1 MRAFATAA
9 ILVASVIADGHLPH
23 DDQFGLISP
32 APDMGD
38 HDMDH
43 HDMDHMDMDMDHM
56 GDYDKMHRLE
66 EMIMKFCDGLD
77 EKMHDGKHDDMDHD
91 KDWDKDH
98 DMHDMDHD
106 DEHHRMLAGHDDHD
120 DEKDWDMMHH
130 DDEKDWDKDHS
141 DDSDSESDDDKK
153 HRDHGHVKDMWLC
166 MQAKQMAWDLKEYM
180 HGDEHD
186 KMRQSRGWMKDI
198 KEMKKDWGMDGASN
212 LAMAGAA
219 MIVAVS
225 ALSF

>member
-1 MRAFATAA
+1 M
-9 ILVASVIADGHLPH
+9 DDH
-23 DDQFGLISP
+23 DMD
-32 APDMGD
+32 D

-43 HDMDHMDMDMDHM
+43 HGT

-66 EMIMKFCDGLD
+66 EMIEKFCGGMEMD
-77 EKMHDGKHDDMDHD
+77 EHDMMHKDMDHDMDHD
-91 KDWDKDH
+91 KDHDRMLAGHEAEDKDH
-98 DMHDMDHD
+98 DDHDESDHDMDHD
-106 DEHHRMLAGHDDHD
+106 ESDHD
-120 DEKDWDMMHH
+120 DMHH
-130 DDEKDWDKDHS
+130 GD
-141 DDSDSESDDDKK
+141 
-153 HRDHGHVKDMWLC
+153 VKDMWLC

-186 KMRQSRGWMKDI
+186 RMRQSRGWMRDI
-198 KEMKKDWGMDGASN
+198 EEMKREWGMDGASN

>member
-1 MRAFATAA
+1 MRVFAATAM
-9 ILVASVIADGHLPH
+9 LVASVIADGHLPH
-23 DDQFGLISP
+23 EDQFGLISP
-32 APDMGD
+32 APDMD

-43 HDMDHMDMDMDHM
+43 HDMDMDHM

-66 EMIMKFCDGLD
+66 EMIEHFCEGLD
-77 EKMHDGKHDDMDHD
+77 EKMHKDKHDDYDYDKDHDMDHE
-91 KDWDKDH
+91 KDWDKD
-98 DMHDMDHD
+98 
-106 DEHHRMLAGHDDHD
+106 HHRMLAGHGDHD
-120 DEKDWDMMHH
+120 DEKDDHDYDDYHH
-130 DDEKDWDKDHS
+130 DNSES
-141 DDSDSESDDDKK
+141 DDSDSDDEDKK
-153 HRDHGHVKDMWLC
+153 HRDHGHVKDMYLC

-198 KEMKKDWGMDGASN
+198 KEMKRDWGMDGASN

>member
-1 MRAFATAA
+1 
-9 ILVASVIADGHLPH
+9 
-23 DDQFGLISP
+23 
-32 APDMGD
+32 
-38 HDMDH
+38 MDH
-43 HDMDHMDMDMDHM
+43 HMDMDMDHM

-66 EMIMKFCDGLD
+66 EMISTFCEGLD
-77 EKMHDGKHDDMDHD
+77 EKMHDGKHDGKHDDMDHD

-106 DEHHRMLAGHDDHD
+106 DEHHRMLRGHDDHD
-120 DEKDWDMMHH
+120 DEKDDHDSDDHH
-130 DDEKDWDKDHS
+130 DDN
-141 DDSDSESDDDKK
+141 SESEDSHDEDKM
-153 HRDHGHVKDMWLC
+153 HRDHGHTKDMWLC

-198 KEMKKDWGMDGASN
+198 KEMKRDWGMDGASN

>member
-1 MRAFATAA
+1 MRAFAATAML
-9 ILVASVIADGHLPH
+9 IASVLADGHLPH
-23 DDQFGLISP
+23 DDQQGLISP
-32 APDMGD
+32 KPDMGD

-43 HDMDHMDMDMDHM
+43 HDMDMDHGM

-66 EMIMKFCDGLD
+66 EMIEKFCDGLD
-77 EKMHDGKHDDMDHD
+77 EKMHDDKHSDSDHY
-91 KDWDKDH
+91 
-98 DMHDMDHD
+98 D
-106 DEHHRMLAGHDDHD
+106 DEHHRMLRGHGDEKDDHD
-120 DEKDWDMMHH
+120 SDDHH
-130 DDEKDWDKDHS
+130 DDSHD
-141 DDSDSESDDDKK
+141 ESDHDGEK

-180 HGDEHD
+180 YGDEHD
-186 KMRQSRGWMKDI
+186 KIRQSRGWMKDI
-198 KEMKKDWGMDGASN
+198 KEMKRDWGMDGASN

>member
-1 MRAFATAA
+1 MRAFAATAML
-9 ILVASVIADGHLPH
+9 IASVLADGHLPH
-23 DDQFGLISP
+23 DDQQGLISP
-32 APDMGD
+32 KPDMGD
-38 HDMDH
+38 HDMD
-43 HDMDHMDMDMDHM
+43 MDHGM

-66 EMIMKFCDGLD
+66 EMIEKFCDGLD
-77 EKMHDGKHDDMDHD
+77 EKMHDDKHSDSD
-91 KDWDKDH
+91 
-98 DMHDMDHD
+98 HDMDHD
-106 DEHHRMLAGHDDHD
+106 DEHHRMLRGHD
-120 DEKDWDMMHH
+120 DEKDDHDSDDHH
-130 DDEKDWDKDHS
+130 DDS
-141 DDSDSESDDDKK
+141 DDESDHDGEK

-186 KMRQSRGWMKDI
+186 RMRQSRGWMKDI
-198 KEMKKDWGMDGASN
+198 KEMKRDWGMDGASN